1 MDARPVD
8 RIMEPLRVFF
18 SHKLAGALLLVAST
32 ALAVLLANSPW
43 SAQYFASLRLTFGVS
58 LGEVALEKPLILWIN
73 DGLMGL
79 FFFHVGLEIK
89 REVMQGELSTV
100 RKASLPAI
108 AAVGGMVVPALIY
121 LLINWGGPGEVGWG
135 IPMATDIAF
144 ALGVLALLG
153 DRVPTGLKVFL
164 TALAIVDDIGAVL
177 VIAVFYTEGVSLI
190 SLGLGGLLY
199 AVAIGFNR
207 LHVRS
212 SVAYFVLGTLVWVAF
227 LKSGVHATIA
237 ALLMAFTI
245 PSGTRINGRA
255 LLRRLDRYV
264 SELRDVGVPSSRQ
277 MNTPDQEHVLDE
289 MVIDIQR
296 AGSPLL
302 RLEHALVP
310 LVSFVVLPIFAFANA
325 GVALDASSLRALV
338 DPVSIGIVA
347 GLFFGKQIG
356 VTLFTWLAVRL
367 RIADL
372 PEGVT
377 FKGVYGVGMIAGVGF
392 TMSLFVSG
400 LAFDEQ
406 LSEIAKVGILLGS
419 VASGVFGWLVLHRTL
434 APARASA
441 GGLESPS
448 PSSHHGVA

>member
-1 MDARPVD
+1 
-8 RIMEPLRVFF
+8 
-18 SHKLAGALLLVAST
+18 LLIGST
-32 ALAVLLANSPW
+32 AIAVLLANSPW
-43 SAQYFASLRLTFGVS
+43 SGQYFEALRVK
-58 LGEVALEKPLILWIN
+58 LGIELGGLALEKPVLLWIN

-100 RKASLPAI
+100 RKAALPAL
-108 AAVGGMVVPALIY
+108 AAIGGMLVPAFIY
-121 LLINWGGPGEVGWG
+121 AAINWNKPGEGGWG

-177 VIAVFYTEGVSLI
+177 VIAVFYTDAVSLV
-190 SLGLGGLLY
+190 SLGLGAAFYLT
-199 AVAIGFNR
+199 AIGLNR
-207 LHVRS
+207 LRVVS
-212 SVAYFVLGTLVWVAF
+212 AMAYFVLGTLVWVAF

-245 PSGTRINGRA
+245 PSGTRIDGHA
-255 LLRRLDRYV
+255 LLRRIDRCV
-264 SELRDVGVPSSRQ
+264 VALQSDVGVPSGHG
-277 MNTPDQEHVLDE
+277 MNTSAQEEVLSE
-289 MVIDIQR
+289 MVLAIDR

-310 LVSFVVLPIFAFANA
+310 LVSFVVLPVFALANA
-325 GVALDASSLRALV
+325 GVVLDAKSADALL
-338 DPVSIGIVA
+338 DPVSVGIVA

-367 RIADL
+367 GVADL
-372 PEGVT
+372 PGGVT
-377 FKGVYGVGMIAGVGF
+377 FSGVYGVGAIAGVGF

-400 LAFDEQ
+400 LALDSQTAET
-406 LSEIAKVGILLGS
+406 AKVGILVGS
-419 VASGVFGWLVLHRTL
+419 VASGLLGWFVLNRSL
-434 APARASA
+434 ARSEA
-441 GGLESPS
+441 
-448 PSSHHGVA
+448 